1 MLKVRPANHDTL
13 TQEVVTLTQ
22 HLLACPS
29 VSPNDAGCQDIIRDV
44 LSPLGFKLETMQFED
59 TTNLWATRGQG
70 SSIFC
75 FAGHTDV
82 VPPGDLTQW
91 QTDPFQPT
99 HQDGYLY
106 GRGAADM
113 KGSLAAMLV
122 AIKHF
127 IRQHPNHNDML
138 SLLITSDEEGD
149 YINGTVKVIDTL
161 QKRGEHI
168 TWAVVG
174 EPTSDQH
181 LGDVIKIGRRGSLTG
196 HLTIHGTQGHVAY
209 PHLANNPIHLA
220 APALAELAQTTWDHG
235 NRYFP
240 ATTLQIVN
248 LQSGSGATNVIP
260 SQCTASFN
268 FRYASELT
276 HEQLQQ
282 RVATIL
288 DQHGLHYDLQW
299 HHSGAPFL
307 TASGKLLEAT
317 TAAVQT
323 VTGQTPRLE
332 TTGGTSDGRFIAPTG
347 AEVIELGPINA
358 TIHQVNE
365 RVAVN
370 DLTQLT
376 LCYQKILERLLT
388 C

>member
-1 MLKVRPANHDTL
+1 MLNLLNSEHDTL
-13 TQEVVTLTQ
+13 TQEIVALAEQ
-22 HLLACPS
+22 LMACPS
-29 VSPNDAGCQDIIRDV
+29 VSPNDAGCQHIIRDF
-44 LSPLGFKLETMQFED
+44 LTPLGFQIETMQFED

-70 SSIFC
+70 ESVFC

-82 VPPGDLTQW
+82 VPPGDLSQW

-99 HQDGYLY
+99 HKAGYLY

-113 KGSLAAMLV
+113 KGSLAAMLI
-122 AIKHF
+122 ATKHF
-127 IRQHPNHNDML
+127 VSQHPNHQDIL
-138 SLLITSDEEGD
+138 SFLITSDEEGD
-149 YINGTVKVIDTL
+149 YVNGTVKVIDTL
-161 QKRGEHI
+161 KKRGERL

-174 EPTSDQH
+174 EPTSSDQ

-196 HLTIHGTQGHVAY
+196 HLTIFGTQGHVAY

-220 APALAELAQTTWDHG
+220 APALAELVQTTWDHG
-235 NRYFP
+235 NRFFP
-240 ATTLQIVN
+240 ATSLQIVN

-260 SQCTASFN
+260 SQCVASFN
-268 FRYASELT
+268 FRYASEVT

-282 RVATIL
+282 RVAAIL
-288 DQHGLHYDLQW
+288 DQHQLQYDLKW
-299 HHSGAPFL
+299 HLSGAPFL
-307 TASGKLLEAT
+307 TSSGKLLEAT

-323 VTGQTPRLE
+323 VTGHRPRLE

-347 AEVIELGPINA
+347 AEVIELGPVNA

-365 RVAVN
+365 RVAVK
-370 DLTQLT
+370 DLTQLA
-376 LCYQKILERLLT
+376 LCYQKILERLLI